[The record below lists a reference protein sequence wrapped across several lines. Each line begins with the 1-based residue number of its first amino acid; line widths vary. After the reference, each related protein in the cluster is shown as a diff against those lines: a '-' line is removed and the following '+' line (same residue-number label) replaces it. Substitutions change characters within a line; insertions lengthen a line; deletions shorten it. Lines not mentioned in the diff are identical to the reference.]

1 MTENNTETA
10 NGAATDDKG
19 ENTVQIAAASK
30 EKADAMEKIKRSL
43 KTKKSM
49 TTRTINR
56 LEAAIQVFKDSA
68 AKDAAEKTLATK
80 IQLKKNAKEVIEN
93 ESKLKDYQKDLE
105 KLVEQLQEALN
116 DSPTTGANL
125 EEAIEKIEVDTYEY
139 VDKID
144 IVLKNHNVLLAEAE
158 SASIID
164 TSAPAQRNVSTLTT
178 QQIGAGDPQRR
189 TS

>member
-1 MTENNTETA
+1 MTENNIDTA
-10 NGAATDDKG
+10 NEAAAEDKG

-80 IQLKKNAKEVIEN
+80 IQMKKNAKDVIEN
-93 ESKLKDYQKDLE
+93 ENKVRNYQKDLE
-105 KLVEQLQEALN
+105 
-116 DSPTTGANL
+116 
-125 EEAIEKIEVDTYEY
+125 
-139 VDKID
+139 
-144 IVLKNHNVLLAEAE
+144 
-158 SASIID
+158 
-164 TSAPAQRNVSTLTT
+164 
-178 QQIGAGDPQRR
+178 
-189 TS
+189 